1 MEQLAAFMLLVG
13 CSPDAA
19 TCTEIP
25 VPTPLYQSVEACQRD
40 LPLQMR
46 LSSTFDSKVVGT
58 CQGVD
63 SALLEGSATVDWTI
77 TRAGALQVSV
87 TPESNL
93 VASR

>member
-25 VPTPLYQSVEACQRD
+25 VPVPLYRTLEACETA

-46 LSSTFDSKVVGT
+46 LSATFDSKVVGA
-58 CQGVD
+58 CHGVD
-63 SALLEGSATVDWTI
+63 PTLLESSATVDWTV
-77 TRAGALQVSV
+77 TRAGALQVSI
-87 TPESNL
+87 TPERNL
-93 VASR
+93 VAAR

>member
-25 VPTPLYQSVEACQRD
+25 VPTPIYQSAEACQRD

-46 LSSTFDSKVVGT
+46 LSSTFDAKVVGT
-58 CQGVD
+58 CQSVD
-63 SALLEGSATVDWTI
+63 AALLDGSATVDWTI
-77 TRAGALQVSV
+77 TRAGTLQVAV